1 MESRTYFGDDLVVDE
16 GREDKVG
23 DELDGAEGRA
33 ERLRREHEAR
43 EVQDVAQ
50 GEDEEA
56 CAIDARYTHIVPRQ
70 MDRWAGLEGGR
81 VCMRVCVVVWKGGF
95 AYRAA
100 TANVDTMADAGGREC
115 DSVARG
121 SCVSG
126 SNRG

>member
-56 CAIDARYTHIVPRQ
+56 CAIYTHIVPRQ
-70 MDRWAGLEGGR
+70 MDRWARLEGGR
-81 VCMRVCVVVWKGGF
+81 VYVCVRGGLEGWV
-95 AYRAA
+95 R
-100 TANVDTMADAGGREC
+100 VPSSHGQR
-115 DSVARG
+115 
-121 SCVSG
+121 
-126 SNRG
+126 

>member
-56 CAIDARYTHIVPRQ
+56 CAIYTHIVPRQ